1 MVIDDIKSSFK
12 NYSFVVLGTILKAL
26 VGFGCL
32 LIITHILSPADYGR
46 LNLFFMVT
54 SLGSILLGWTQSAV
68 VRFGKEE
75 MLEREGFQKTFSS
88 ILFLFL
94 INFSV
99 ALALFLAFR
108 GKVINYVGFTHSGF
122 SVVLLFP
129 LYCFF
134 SSANQILLR
143 FFQTDGKFSLYSFLP
158 PLSRVVQIVLL
169 ALAFS
174 GAIKGE
180 LTSILWI
187 ITVAEIAIFPVPV
200 LFYIRR
206 FLPLKLSSSWTK
218 EILLF
223 AAPLFLS
230 SVSGYILNFID
241 IFIINHFLS
250 KDMVGYY
257 SLYYKLFEYLA
268 LIPSLTISITYPIYT
283 TLHLEKKDNLL
294 KQYIERIN
302 PVFVFAGSTVL
313 GIVLMFHRE
322 ILSIFGSQFTAN
334 SGTFAILVFVVALR
348 LIGHPVSPIF
358 STHKLTKQAMYATVI
373 MSIANIILDFLLVPC
388 LGITG
393 AAVATGISFLLA
405 TSICISL
412 IKKHTGISVWNGYP
426 QILPALL
433 VLLVAVSVDNL
444 PVRIIL
450 SALLLALF
458 YTIAKRD
465 GIFGEDTRYILE
477 KIDMPAPVKSLVLKF
492 FQP

>member
-12 NYSFVVLGTILKAL
+12 NYAFVVLGTILKAL

-46 LNLFFMVT
+46 LNLFLMVT

-75 MLEREGFQKTFSS
+75 MLERRGFQKTFSS
-88 ILFLFL
+88 IFLLFL
-94 INFSV
+94 INLSV

-108 GKVINYVGFTHSGF
+108 GKVTSYVGFTSSGL
-122 SVVLLFP
+122 SVILLFP

-143 FFQTDGKFSLYSFLP
+143 FFQTDSKFLFYSFLP
-158 PLSRVVQIVLL
+158 PASRLIQLMLL
-169 ALAFS
+169 ALLSS
-174 GAIKGE
+174 GLIRGE

-187 ITVAEIAIFPVPV
+187 ITVAEIAIFPVPF
-200 LFYIRR
+200 LFYIGR
-206 FLPLKLSSSWTK
+206 FLPFKFSPSWTK
-218 EILLF
+218 EILIF
-223 AAPLFLS
+223 AVPLFIS
-230 SVSGYILNFID
+230 SISGYILNFID
-241 IFIINHFLS
+241 IFVINNFLP

-283 TLHLEKKDNLL
+283 TLHLEKKDKLL
-294 KQYIERIN
+294 KQYIEKIN
-302 PVFVFAGSTVL
+302 PVFGFAWSVAL
-313 GIVLMFHRE
+313 GVVLMFHRE
-322 ILSIFGSQFTAN
+322 ILSIFGREFTT
-334 SGTFAILVFVVALR
+334 GGITFAILVFVVAPR
-348 LIGHPVSPIF
+348 IIWYPVSPIF
-358 STHKLTKQAMYATVI
+358 STHKLTKQAMYATVS
-373 MSIANIILDFLLVPC
+373 MSIANIILDLLLVPC

-405 TSICISL
+405 TSICVWL

-433 VLLVAVSVDNL
+433 VLLVVISVDSL

-450 SALLLALF
+450 SALLLALS
-458 YTIAKRD
+458 YIVAKRE
-465 GIFGEDTRYILE
+465 GIFSEDTRYILE
-477 KIDMPAPVKSLVLKF
+477 KIDIPAPVKNLLLRF
-492 FQP
+492 F